1 MKKISLISHHY
12 NSHDKA
18 QALVN
23 HLANMNPEVTNNV
36 ELIIVD
42 DCSDTRQVLD
52 ARGIDLKHLRVI
64 DDIPW
69 NQAGSRNLGALT
81 AAGQWLMFFDIDQLI
96 SEYGLTYAVSH
107 CNSLQAKMMYF
118 FQVEGFI
125 DSNINQALTVH
136 PNTFLVNAVQ
146 FRIDGMYDEDF
157 AGNYGYED
165 IYLPY
170 LWEKNGGMRAM
181 LGNVPFFRD
190 QNFKTNSLSRDLEPN
205 KLVSRRKMLEGI
217 KRPKHLIRFE
227 WEKVVE

>member
-12 NSHDKA
+12 NSHEKA
-18 QALVN
+18 QALVD
-23 HLANMNPEVTNNV
+23 HVASMGAEVTDHI

-42 DCSDTRQVLD
+42 DFSDTRQVLD
-52 ARGIDLKHLRVI
+52 SRGIDLRQLRVV

-69 NQAGSRNLGALT
+69 NQAGSRNLGAIT
-81 AAGQWLMFFDIDQLI
+81 AAGQWLLFFDIDQLI
-96 SEYGLTYAVSH
+96 SEYGLTYVVAH
-107 CNSLQAKMMYF
+107 CERLEKKLMYF
-118 FQVEGFI
+118 FLVDGFV

-170 LWEKNGGMRAM
+170 LWEKNGGLRAM
-181 LGNVPFFRD
+181 IGETPFFQD
-190 QNFKTNSLSRDLEPN
+190 QNFKTTSLSRDLEHN
-205 KLVSRRKMLEGI
+205 KQISRLKFAQGL
-217 KRPKHLIRFE
+217 KRPKNFVRFE
-227 WEKVVE
+227 WEEVR